1 MKKII
6 RIASVIAL
14 ASASLLY
21 VGCTK
26 DFSADLAK
34 TNSEVAAQASKV
46 AALEATVQTINS
58 TVENLKTTK
67 ADAAAV
73 NALQA
78 DLEKKIDVLAA
89 ALEQT
94 ALLAANAQADADAVA
109 ADLEDEKAR
118 LDTVIAI
125 VEDLAVESD
134 SLRKD
139 VDSLY
144 KNSAALE
151 TRIAE
156 LEGRVDALA
165 ARITSIVAVPSE
177 YPEIQR
183 YQIDT
188 IAADGSAKKDLLDT
202 ILFQATFAIS
212 PAEAAKTISAKDLS
226 VIVKSGLT
234 RKPTPD
240 PEPKPDPKEEG
251 EAIDGVYPVKE
262 IVAVNG
268 DQITVIS
275 SIKLGK
281 VTTKVEDPKP
291 EISKYYS
298 LVFVGKDL
306 ADSTYEQRSEFVK
319 AHANVGPADKD
330 AKKIKDLVSFV
341 RKSDN
346 TPFGELTE
354 AEKNFKDTLAFNG
367 EEGVEFYPFFSD
379 FEVKFDVDGA
389 LISVAD
395 FAKMIGAKAANLAV
409 KPDTAIQ
416 AAKNAKPNEWK
427 DTNTVK
433 TGIFVGK
440 SKTVLNGAT
449 KDNVGDRVKIKIN
462 KIAVGGVDNAIDNLD
477 FVEQYFVGAKTVSYT
492 IPATSEPWTYTS
504 WNTVSR
510 TVNITD
516 GALADSLN
524 KYVPAEGYTTGNFTI
539 KPATKGV
546 QIKAKDV
553 ARSKEAKDTT
563 YKVQWANEIVFVPT
577 GVQDTVQYKINWDYI
592 VKGRPADA
600 AIALGEKD
608 TLVTKF
614 TEPVK
619 VPVEANA
626 IDLTFAALANE
637 FSVTTA
643 GDSAAIKSAIKS
655 AVPALDSVLINGR
668 NKTEALANKVTVAY
682 DAVTLPGNSQE
693 GIYTVVF
700 HSTVFGIKYT
710 YTFVIEL
717 TRPANIK
724 LHATPYVSAGVAKV
738 DADTTGTTYTLKNI
752 DFAKYVNVFSGD
764 TLAKGFEGYTVKF
777 KAEREDSSLFANN
790 GDTTLGD
797 LNKYDWTATDVK
809 NGIIQNPEK
818 LNWNSYKGLEVNVT
832 AYLWAPSDTAAI
844 DSLTF
849 TLKYDKPITSFT
861 AGTQTVERVAGK
873 DTRVTLRKSFDI
885 KGIYHGDKN
894 IIVDTTG
901 AWIDGHNYYECD
913 FTYDWEKAVFKVD
926 GTVTTFTKGV
936 DYKIETNYA
945 GHDWTLVI
953 IGDNNNKP
961 VEVSVPV
968 TLQYHYDYNGVQ
980 AYKDNLVIKVE

>member
-14 ASASLLY
+14 LGASLLY

-94 ALLAANAQADADAVA
+94 ALLAASAQADADAVA
-109 ADLEDEKAR
+109 ADLEVEKAR

-151 TRIAE
+151 SRIAE

-188 IAADGSAKKDLLDT
+188 IAADGSAKKGLLDT
-202 ILFQATFAIS
+202 TLFQATFAIS
-212 PAEAAKTISAKDLS
+212 PAEAAKTINAKDLS
-226 VIVKSGLT
+226 VVVKSGLT
-234 RKPTPD
+234 KPE
-240 PEPKPDPKEEG
+240 EPKDAEI
-251 EAIDGVYPVKE
+251 ADGIYPVKE

-268 DQITVIS
+268 DEITVIS
-275 SIKLGK
+275 SIEFKAK
-281 VTTKVEDPKP
+281 TKGPADDPKLTP
-291 EISKYYS
+291 YYS
-298 LVFVGKDL
+298 LVFVGEDL

-330 AKKIKDLVSFV
+330 GKKIKDLVSFV

-346 TPFGELTE
+346 KPFKEFTDE
-354 AEKNFKDTLAFNG
+354 EKAEKNFRDTLAFNG

-395 FAKMIGAKAANLAV
+395 FAKMIGVKAANLAV

-416 AAKNAKPNEWK
+416 AAKNANPLDWK
-427 DTNTVK
+427 DTSAVN

-449 KDNVGDRVKIKIN
+449 KDNVGDRVKIEIN
-462 KIAVGGVDNAIDNLD
+462 KIAVGGEKDAIKDIH

-524 KYVPAEGYTTGNFTI
+524 KYVPEDGFETGNF
-539 KPATKGV
+539 KLEKATKGV
-546 QIKAKDV
+546 KIIATEV

-614 TEPVK
+614 NQNIK

-682 DAVTLPGNSQE
+682 DAVTLPATSQE

-752 DFAKYVNVFSGD
+752 DFAKYVNVFSAD
-764 TLAKGFEGYTVKF
+764 TLAKGFEGYKVTF
-777 KAEREDSSLFANN
+777 KAEREDSSLFAND

-797 LNKYDWTATDVK
+797 LNKYAWDTTAVK
-809 NGIIQNPEK
+809 NGIIQNPTK
-818 LNWNSYKGLEVNVT
+818 LNWSEYTGREVKVT

-844 DSLTF
+844 DSLAF

-861 AGTQTVERVAGK
+861 AGTQTVKRVAGQ
-873 DTRVTLRKSFDI
+873 DTKVTLRKSFDI
-885 KGIYHGDKN
+885 KGIYHGEKN

-901 AWIDGHNYYECD
+901 LWIDGYNYYDCD
-913 FTYDWEKAVFKVD
+913 FTYDWENAVFKVD

-936 DYKIETNYA
+936 DYKIEKNPYN

-968 TLQYHYDYNGVQ
+968 TLGYHYDYNGVQ

>member
-94 ALLAANAQADADAVA
+94 ALLAASAQADADAVA
-109 ADLEDEKAR
+109 ADLEVEKAR

-165 ARITSIVAVPSE
+165 ARITSIVAVPSK

-188 IAADGSAKKDLLDT
+188 IAADGSAKKGLLDT
-202 ILFQATFAIS
+202 TLFQATFAIS
-212 PAEAAKTISAKDLS
+212 PAEAAKTIKAKDLS

-234 RKPTPD
+234 RKL
-240 PEPKPDPKEEG
+240 DPKEEG

-281 VTTKVEDPKP
+281 VTKAEDPKP

-330 AKKIKDLVSFV
+330 GKKIKDLVSFV
-341 RKSDN
+341 RKSDD
-346 TPFGELTE
+346 TPFSELEE
-354 AEKNFKDTLAFNG
+354 AEKNFNDTLAFNG

-395 FAKMIGAKAANLAV
+395 FAKMIGVKAANLAV
-409 KPDTAIQ
+409 KPDTAIK
-416 AAKNAKPNEWK
+416 AAKRTNPNYNAPT

-449 KDNVGDRVKIKIN
+449 KDNVGDRVKIEIN

-524 KYVPAEGYTTGNFTI
+524 KYVPEDGFETGNF
-539 KPATKGV
+539 KLEKATKGV
-546 QIKAKDV
+546 KIIATGV

-563 YKVQWANEIVFVPT
+563 YKVQWANEIVFVST

-614 TEPVK
+614 NQDIK

-682 DAVTLPGNSQE
+682 DAVTLPATSQE

-764 TLAKGFEGYTVKF
+764 TLAKGFEGYTVTF

-797 LNKYDWTATDVK
+797 LNKYDWTATSVK
-809 NGIIQNPEK
+809 NGIIQNPTK

-844 DSLTF
+844 DSLAF

-861 AGTQTVERVAGK
+861 AGTQTVKRVAGQ
-873 DTRVTLRKSFDI
+873 DTKVTLRKSFDI
-885 KGIYHGDKN
+885 KGIYHGEKN

-901 AWIDGHNYYECD
+901 LWIDGYNYYDCD

-926 GTVTTFTKGV
+926 GTVTTFTKNV
-936 DYKIETNYA
+936 DYKIEKNPYN

-968 TLQYHYDYNGVQ
+968 TLGYHYDYNGVQ